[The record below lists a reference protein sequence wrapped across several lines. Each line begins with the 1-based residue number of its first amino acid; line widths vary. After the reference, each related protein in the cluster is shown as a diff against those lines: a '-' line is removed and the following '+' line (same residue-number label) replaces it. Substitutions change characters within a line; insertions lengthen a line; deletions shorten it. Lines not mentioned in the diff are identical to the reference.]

1 MNVII
6 SGGAEMADPVFEK
19 EGVQAAIDFVKY
31 LLTLAGGAMALLIQP
46 TFYGTSLTIKLISSL
61 AFICLT
67 VCILSGL
74 FVHARGCVMLQKKQ
88 YDLEDWHLKVPGMTN
103 QLSFFIG
110 FVLVGVAMAVKVW
123 G

>member
-1 MNVII
+1 
-6 SGGAEMADPVFEK
+6 
-19 EGVQAAIDFVKY
+19 
-31 LLTLAGGAMALLIQP
+31 
-46 TFYGTSLTIKLISSL
+46 
-61 AFICLT
+61 
-67 VCILSGL
+67 
-74 FVHARGCVMLQKKQ
+74 MLQKKQ